1 MNGAFRSQVDQVDW
15 SWLGRVG
22 WPATARLQEQLRT
35 DLLQGSGRE
44 TLLLCE
50 HDPVITLGRR
60 AQPGHLLIGPDEF
73 RRRGITVARASRG
86 GEVTYHGPGQLVAYP
101 VIRVRRGVVAHV
113 EAMARGVIAL
123 LAELGIEGQ
132 WRRETPGVWVNG
144 AKICAF
150 GIHVRHRV
158 AIHGLA
164 LNVHTE
170 LSAFDSI
177 VPCGL
182 PGVAVS
188 SIERI
193 ARREPGVGEAFGR
206 AESLEAL
213 APRLARHL
221 AIAFGLTPRE
231 VAADLLPAV
240 TDCQI
245 ENGTDNMILA

>member
-1 MNGAFRSQVDQVDW
+1 MNELDW

-22 WPATARLQEQLRT
+22 WAATARLQEQLRSA
-35 DLLQGSGRE
+35 LLQGSGRE

-60 AQPGHLLIGPDEF
+60 AQPGHLLLGADEL
-73 RRRGITVARASRG
+73 RHRGVEIARASRG

-113 EAMARGVIAL
+113 EAMASGVIAL
-123 LAELGIEGQ
+123 LAEQGIQAQ

-144 AKICAF
+144 AKLCAF

-164 LNVHTE
+164 LNVHTD
-170 LSAFDSI
+170 LRAFESI

-182 PGVAVS
+182 PGVAVTS
-188 SIERI
+188 SERLT
-193 ARREPGVGEAFGR
+193 GVR
-206 AESLEAL
+206 DSLALL

-221 AIAFGLTPRE
+221 ARAFALEPRE
-231 VAADLLPAV
+231 VEARMLPAV
-240 TDCQI
+240 PDCQM

>member
-1 MNGAFRSQVDQVDW
+1 LNGPPHSQLDQVDW

-170 LSAFDSI
+170 LTAFDSI

-188 SIERI
+188 SIERLI
-193 ARREPGVGEAFGR
+193 GR
-206 AESLEAL
+206 ADALVAL

-221 AIAFGLTPRE
+221 ALSFGLTPRE
-231 VAADLLPAV
+231 VKADLLPAV

>member
-1 MNGAFRSQVDQVDW
+1 LNELDW

-22 WPATARLQEQLRT
+22 WAATARLQEQLRSA
-35 DLLQGSGRE
+35 LLQGSGRE

-60 AQPGHLLIGPDEF
+60 AQPGHLLLGADEL
-73 RRRGITVARASRG
+73 RHRGVEIARASRG

-113 EAMARGVIAL
+113 EAMASGVIAL
-123 LAELGIEGQ
+123 LAEQGIRAH
-132 WRRETPGVWVNG
+132 WRRETPGVWVDG
-144 AKICAF
+144 AKLCAF

-164 LNVHTE
+164 LNVHTD
-170 LSAFDSI
+170 LRAFESI

-182 PGVAVS
+182 PGVAVT
-188 SIERI
+188 SIERLT
-193 ARREPGVGEAFGR
+193 GVR
-206 AESLEAL
+206 DSLSLL
-213 APRLARHL
+213 APRLALHL
-221 AIAFGLTPRE
+221 ARAFALEPRE
-231 VAADLLPAV
+231 VEARMLPAV
-240 TDCQI
+240 PDCQM

>member
-1 MNGAFRSQVDQVDW
+1 MNEVDW

-22 WPATARLQEQLRT
+22 WAATARLQEQLRS
-35 DLLQGSGRE
+35 DLLQGAGRE

-60 AQPGHLLIGPDEF
+60 AQPGHLLLGSDEL
-73 RRRGITVARASRG
+73 RRRGVEIARASRG

-113 EAMARGVIAL
+113 EAMARAVIAL
-123 LAELGIEGQ
+123 AAELGIQAE

-144 AKICAF
+144 AKLCAF

-164 LNVHTE
+164 LNVRTD
-170 LSAFDSI
+170 LRAFEAI

-182 PGVAVS
+182 PGVAVT
-188 SIERI
+188 SIERLQRPELRVD
-193 ARREPGVGEAFGR
+193 APA
-206 AESLEAL
+206 AL
-213 APRLARHL
+213 APRLAQHL
-221 AIAFGLTPRE
+221 AQAFALQPRE
-231 VAADLLPAV
+231 IDAHLLPTV
-240 TDCQI
+240 PDCQM
-245 ENGTDNMILA
+245 ENGTAI

>member
-1 MNGAFRSQVDQVDW
+1 LNDRPQACW

-22 WPATARLQEQLRT
+22 WPATARLQEQLRH

-60 AQPGHLLIGPDEF
+60 AQPAHLLVGRDEL
-73 RRRGITVARASRG
+73 RQRGVTIARASRG

-123 LAELGIEGQ
+123 LAELGIAAE
-132 WRRETPGVWVNG
+132 WRRDTPGVWVNG

-150 GIHVRHRV
+150 GIHIRHRV

-164 LNVHTE
+164 LNVHTD
-170 LSAFDSI
+170 LRAFDAI

-182 PGVAVS
+182 SGVAIT
-188 SIERI
+188 SIERAI
-193 ARREPGVGEAFGR
+193 RREPGDGEALDR
-206 AESLEAL
+206 ADSPAAL
-213 APRLARHL
+213 APRLARQL
-221 AIAFGLTPRE
+221 ALAFGLEARE
-231 VAADLLPAV
+231 VEAAMLPAV
-240 TDCQI
+240 PDCQM

>member
-1 MNGAFRSQVDQVDW
+1 LNELDW

-22 WPATARLQEQLRT
+22 WAATARLQEQLRSA
-35 DLLQGSGRE
+35 LLQGSGRE

-60 AQPGHLLIGPDEF
+60 AQPGHLLLGADEL
-73 RRRGITVARASRG
+73 RHRGVEIARASRG

-113 EAMARGVIAL
+113 EAMASGVIAL
-123 LAELGIEGQ
+123 LAEQGIQAQ

-144 AKICAF
+144 AKLCAF

-164 LNVHTE
+164 LNVHTD
-170 LSAFDSI
+170 LRAFESI

-182 PGVAVS
+182 PGVAVT
-188 SIERI
+188 SIERLT
-193 ARREPGVGEAFGR
+193 GVR
-206 AESLEAL
+206 DSLALL

-221 AIAFGLTPRE
+221 ARAFALEPRE
-231 VAADLLPAV
+231 VEARMLPAV
-240 TDCQI
+240 PDCQM
-245 ENGTDNMILA
+245 ENETDNMILA

>member
-1 MNGAFRSQVDQVDW
+1 LNEVDW

-22 WPATARLQEQLRT
+22 WAATARLQEQLRS

-44 TLLLCE
+44 TVLLCE

-60 AQPGHLLIGPDEF
+60 AQPGHLLLAADEL
-73 RRRGITVARASRG
+73 RRRGVEIARASRG

-123 LAELGIEGQ
+123 LAELGIEAH

-144 AKICAF
+144 AKLCAF

-164 LNVHTE
+164 LNVHTD
-170 LSAFDSI
+170 LRAFEAI

-182 PGVAVS
+182 PGVAVT

-193 ARREPGVGEAFGR
+193 ARREPGVGETSGLR
-206 AESLEAL
+206 DSPSAL

-221 AIAFGLTPRE
+221 ARAFALEPRE
-231 VAADLLPAV
+231 VEARMLPAV
-240 TDCQI
+240 PDCQM
-245 ENGTDNMILA
+245 ENGIDNMILA